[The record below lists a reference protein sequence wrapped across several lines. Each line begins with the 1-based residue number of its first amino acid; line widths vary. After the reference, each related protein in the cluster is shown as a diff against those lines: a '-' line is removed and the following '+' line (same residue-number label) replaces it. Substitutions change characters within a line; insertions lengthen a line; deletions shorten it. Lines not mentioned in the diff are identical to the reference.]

1 MNLEDRT
8 MSQPSQLQEALLAI
22 MDRKDHWAYPHFA
35 EGHATRAQLL
45 LHFQQEFE
53 VYVRDFPILLSRVH
67 ARCPHPEVRQDL
79 AENLFEEETGKL
91 SKGVPHPELF
101 LVMMEGLG
109 FPRSR
114 FSGIDLLPEA
124 SAYRA
129 WIDQVTTRRPWVEGA
144 ALATIFIEGSR
155 DDRRRVTAREPEDP
169 VDIEADLR
177 RHFLVQHYGAD
188 PRFLDLKRAH
198 HMVETG
204 HRKMAW
210 KMVLE
215 HATRPR
221 TGQRLRALLDR
232 TLELWL
238 LYRDGI
244 ARACRIPL
252 PARDSGVASIDKY
265 R

>member
-1 MNLEDRT
+1 V
-8 MSQPSQLQEALLAI
+8 QPISLLQESLLEV
-22 MDRKDHWAYPHFA
+22 MDRKDHRAYPHFA
-35 EGHATRAQLL
+35 SGKATRSQLL

-114 FSGIDLLPEA
+114 FSRIDLIPEA
-124 SAYRA
+124 AAYRA
-129 WIDQVTTRRPWVEGA
+129 WIDQVTTRRPWIEGA
-144 ALATIFIEGSR
+144 ALVTIFIEGSR
-155 DDRRRVTAREPEDP
+155 DDRRRVTAPEPEDP
-169 VDIEADLR
+169 VDVEADLR
-177 RHFLVQHYGAD
+177 SHFLVQHYGVD

-215 HATRPR
+215 HAATDR
-221 TGQRLRALLDR
+221 TGHRLRALIER

-238 LYRDGI
+238 LYRDGV

-252 PARDSGVASIDKY
+252 EASDRDIPSIVKL
-265 R
+265 RK